1 MSQQNEHTTLLG
13 TVSGTALTVA
23 VNINSQDYIKTAVLA
38 TVGAIVSFAVTL
50 LLKWLVKKWK
60 D

>member
-1 MSQQNEHTTLLG
+1 MSHPNEHTTLLG

-23 VNINSQDYIKTAVLA
+23 VNISSQDYIKTAILA